1 MREIQFYFECCIEI
15 RRQKKMKVNMHLN
28 HEQKASNTGGDGIMP
43 LEGWGTENGFKI
55 NKI

>member
-1 MREIQFYFECCIEI
+1 MREIQFYIECSIEI
-15 RRQKKMKVNMHLN
+15 RREKKMTVNVHLN
-28 HEQKASNTGGDGIMP
+28 HKQKATNAGGDGIMP